1 MYTRCMRRVNGVRE
15 SSRAEQ
21 NKEQT
26 GVLRGANEA
35 VLEALL
41 EHLVDL
47 EAHGAAGDCNDQVR
61 PVQTPHI
68 EQQAAHFLHH
78 LPTRRLHRLV
88 AIADSHE
95 LHRTNPILFV
105 VSTVLRVLDELLL
118 YLYEYVHHTV
128 MKIDMY
134 CLNTSNSFCTVQCLL
149 YSLMS
154 YCISQ

>member
-1 MYTRCMRRVNGVRE
+1 MYYELSFAQPVHVQYCRSKRIE
-15 SSRAEQ
+15 QSRAEQ
-21 NKEQT
+21 SKEPT

-47 EAHGAAGDCNDQVR
+47 EAHRAAGDRNDQVR

-78 LPTRRLHRLV
+78 LSTRRLHRLV

-95 LHRTNPILFV
+95 LHRTNPILFL

-118 YLYEYVHHTV
+118 YSYEYVQY
-128 MKIDMY
+128 II
-134 CLNTSNSFCTVQCLL
+134 Q
-149 YSLMS
+149 
-154 YCISQ
+154 